1 MKNHRISVTVDP
13 ESIRVTPDPL
23 IMTSDDDVQ
32 WEGMN
37 ARRFSITFD
46 GKGPFA
52 TAELDYGSANSP
64 QRPQFRGR
72 FKYTVVSVDTPDL
85 KLDPVIVVEDPPTGT
100 AV

>member
-1 MKNHRISVTVDP
+1 MKNHRISVTVDA

-37 ARRFSITFD
+37 PRRFSIEFD
-46 GKGPFA
+46 GAGPFA
-52 TAELDYGSANSP
+52 TRALDHASAITP
-64 QRPQFRGR
+64 QRPRTRGR
-72 FKYTVVSVDTPDL
+72 FKYTVVSVETPDL

-100 AV
+100 VG